1 MTRFNITQQQQ
12 QQHLKSALAGH
23 QVHKPRVG
31 RQEHLRFVGKEAV
44 AVRRREEVEEEEE
57 EVISGSNRGGKRA
70 AYSVIRRPF
79 MTLILKMIPPCRA
92 VSSTQRGA
100 RTLQHTGA

>member
-23 QVHKPRVG
+23 HKPRVG

-44 AVRRREEVEEEEE
+44 AVRRREEEEEEEEE
-57 EVISGSNRGGKRA
+57 EVISGSSRGGKRA
-70 AYSVIRRPF
+70 TYAVIRRPF

>member
-1 MTRFNITQQQQ
+1 MTRFNITQQ

-23 QVHKPRVG
+23 HKPRVG

-44 AVRRREEVEEEEE
+44 AARRREKEEEEG
-57 EVISGSNRGGKRA
+57 EVIGGSSRGGKRA
-70 AYSVIRRPF
+70 TYAVIRRPF

-92 VSSTQRGA
+92 VSSTPRGA